1 MKTIGLLG
9 GMSWESTLDYYRI
22 INEEVRKRLGDLHS
36 AKILMYSFDFKE
48 IEILQKEG
56 KWKEAAD
63 VLADESIKLEAAGAD
78 CILICTNTM
87 HKLADDVQERIHI
100 PLLHIADVTAEKI
113 KSKKLKKVGLLG
125 TIFTMEEEFYRGR
138 LQKKYDLEVVIPEKN
153 ERKSVNDIIFKELCM
168 GIKKKESKEK
178 LMKIINDFKSNG
190 CEGVILGCTELP
202 ILIKQKYVKIPVFD
216 TTRIHAEAAVD
227 FALK

>member
-9 GMSWESTLDYYRI
+9 GMSWESTVDYYRI

-36 AKILMYSFDFKE
+36 AKILMYSFDFRD

-63 VLADESIKLEAAGAD
+63 VLADESKKLETAGAD

-87 HKLADDVQERIHI
+87 HKLADNVQERIDI
-100 PLLHIADVTAEKI
+100 PLLHIVDVTAEKI
-113 KSKKLKKVGLLG
+113 KSKNLKKIGLLG
-125 TIFTMEEEFYRGR
+125 TKFTMEEDFYHGR
-138 LQKKYDLEVVIPEKN
+138 LQKKYGFDVVIPEKN
-153 ERKSVNDIIFKELCM
+153 EIHVVNDIIFKELCM
-168 GIKKKESKEK
+168 GIKKKESKEQ
-178 LMKIINDFKSNG
+178 LMSIINDLKLKG

-202 ILIKQKYVKIPVFD
+202 LLIKQEDVKIPVFD
-216 TTRIHAEAAVD
+216 TTEIHAIAAVD